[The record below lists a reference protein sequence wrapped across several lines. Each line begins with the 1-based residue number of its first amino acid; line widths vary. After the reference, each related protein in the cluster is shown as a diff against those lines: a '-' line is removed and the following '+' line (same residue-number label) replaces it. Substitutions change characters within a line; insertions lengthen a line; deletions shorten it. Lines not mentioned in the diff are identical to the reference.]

1 MVKHFLNFIILAAL
15 AASLSIAHAET
26 RFTIQKI
33 ELEGNQRV
41 SFETVRSYLPI
52 EVGDLITEK
61 TIQEGIQALYKT
73 GFFRD
78 IAFFQAGQGVLK
90 IRVFERPSISEVK
103 LEGNKLITK
112 DEMTMALS
120 SMGIKQGR
128 IFNDTRMESI
138 ILDLRRRYQNQ
149 GYYAAEVDIEVTEL
163 ERNRVALLI
172 KVEEGKPATI
182 GRITLVGNKT
192 YLDSTLKNQLLLT
205 ETALIGDSNKYAK
218 PKLESDIESLRS
230 YYMDRGFAE
239 YDVTSSQV
247 SLSLDKTQVFITINM
262 NEGPQY
268 TVSKIDFSGDP
279 VLERTELESL
289 LQIQI
294 GDYFSRGQI
303 VETVNALRNRL
314 SEEGYAF
321 AEIEP
326 ITNLDKNNRLVSLDF
341 RIEPKSRVYVRRIR
355 IEGNTRTWDTV
366 IRRELRQFES
376 APYSLEAVRQS
387 NLRLN
392 QLGYFRTARV
402 GTERITKDLVDLVV
416 KVEEQSTGSF
426 NAGVG
431 YSQVDGIS
439 FSLGVTERNVIGSG
453 YRTNI
458 NARSSASTKYADVSV
473 TDPYF
478 TQYGVS
484 LTGAFYFR
492 QVDAAQLNVA
502 DYTTNNLGVRTSI
515 SYPTDEWSKLSYGL
529 KLDRQALECVSTF
542 LVCNDYVAQTDATAN
557 ESVRITLG
565 WRSNTTNSYSFSTDG
580 RNLNLSSELV
590 VPTNSDLSFY
600 KLYLQDSHYFP
611 LNSIFTLKL
620 KGDLAYAGTY
630 GKTKEIPF
638 YENFYAGGFG
648 TVRGYEANS
657 LGERYDLATQGSN
670 RPIGG
675 AYRVVTNAEIIF
687 PMPFVEDSGNLRLSF
702 FVDAGNVFNQ
712 GNNIQLPEFRSAT
725 GLALSWITP
734 VGPLAFS
741 LAKPLNYREGDRTQ
755 VFQFNLGIP
764 M

>member
-1 MVKHFLNFIILAAL
+1 MVKQLLSFIVIMTLSAGLAL
-15 AASLSIAHAET
+15 AQAAPS
-26 RFTIQKI
+26 FTIDQI

-52 EVGDLITEK
+52 EVGDLLTEQN
-61 TIQEGIQALYKT
+61 TQASIQALYKT

-78 IAFFQAGQGVLK
+78 IAFFKSGEGVLQ
-90 IRVFERPSISEVK
+90 IRVLERPSISEVEM
-103 LEGNKLITK
+103 EGNKLITTE
-112 DEMTMALS
+112 EMTTALS
-120 SMGIKQGR
+120 ALGVKQGR

-149 GYYAAEVDIEVTEL
+149 GYYAAEVDIKVTEL

-172 KVEEGKPATI
+172 KVEEGKPASI
-182 GRITLVGNKT
+182 GRITLVGNQT
-192 YLDSTLKNQLLLT
+192 YLDGSLKNQMLLS
-205 ETALIGDSNKYAK
+205 ESALIGDSDKYAK

-268 TVSKIDFSGDP
+268 KVANIHFSGDP
-279 VLERTELESL
+279 ILKKAELEDL
-289 LQIQI
+289 LEIHP
-294 GDYFSRGQI
+294 GDYFSRAQI
-303 VETVNALRNRL
+303 IKTVNALRDRL

-326 ITNLDKNNRLVSLDF
+326 ITDLDKNNRLVNIDF

-355 IEGNTRTWDTV
+355 IEGNTRTWDNV
-366 IRRELRQFES
+366 IRREMRQFES
-376 APYSLEAVRQS
+376 APYSLQAVRQS

-392 QLGYFRTARV
+392 QLGYFRVAKV
-402 GTERITKDLVDLVV
+402 GTERISKDLVDLVV
-416 KVEEQSTGSF
+416 QVEEQSTGSF

-453 YRTNI
+453 YRANI
-458 NARSSASTKYADVSV
+458 SARSSASTKYADISV

-478 TQYGVS
+478 TQDGIS
-484 LTGAFYFR
+484 LTGAFYYR

-502 DYTTNNLGVRTSI
+502 DYTTNNLGVRTTLA
-515 SYPTDEWSKLSYGL
+515 YPTDEWSKLSYGV
-529 KLDRQALECVSTF
+529 KLDRQSLECVSTF
-542 LVCNDYVAQTDATAN
+542 VFCNAYVNQSDFQTL
-557 ESVRITLG
+557 ESVRLTLG
-565 WRSNTTNSYSFSTDG
+565 WRRNTTNSYSFSTDG
-580 RNLNLSSELV
+580 RNVNVSSELV
-590 VPTNSDLSFY
+590 VPTNSDVSFY
-600 KLYLQDSHYFP
+600 KLYYQDSVYFP
-611 LNSIFTLKL
+611 LSSNFTLKL
-620 KGDLAYAGTY
+620 RGDLAYAGTY
-630 GKTKEIPF
+630 GSTTTIPF
-638 YENFYAGGFG
+638 YEHFYAGGFG

-657 LGERYDLATQGSN
+657 LGERYDLITDGSN

-675 AYRVVTNAEIIF
+675 TSRVVSNAELIF
-687 PMPFVEDSGNLRLSF
+687 PMPFVEDSGNIRLSWF
-702 FVDAGNVFNQ
+702 LDAGNVFNQ
-712 GNNIQLPEFRSAT
+712 NNNIKLPEFRSST
-725 GLALSWITP
+725 GLALSWLTP

-741 LAKPLNYREGDRTQ
+741 LSKPLNYRDDDRTQ